1 VTGLSRGARR
11 ALLYGGAAVVIALV
25 LLLRSRLPK
34 EEKIPDLVTIEEIE
48 RAEKQAPARMLAE
61 YLRIDTTNPPGRTR
75 EAAEFLGRAFACE
88 GIPYTIVGDDFERPI
103 FVARLPG
110 RERGNALL
118 LLHHM
123 DVVPAEHVGTW
134 RKPPFSGEMGTREDR
149 KYLYGRG
156 AIDMKGWG
164 VAAFFAMAK
173 LVREG
178 VVPRHDIV
186 YVGEPGE
193 ELFTAA
199 QGVGWLVTHRP
210 DLLEGV
216 VEALNEG
223 GVNEALT
230 SRIERFGIE
239 VMQKATVSLEVDAP
253 DAAPLEAFAE
263 FLKKKDKELPYRL
276 VPSVAEY
283 LKFIG
288 PSRGDIWG
296 RLFFNP
302 EKIFT
307 SAHFRDYA
315 PELYRAYVKDS
326 IYVAP
331 VVKAESGGFTLP
343 ISWGLLPGSPVKT
356 ARETL
361 EGWTRGRGLRS
372 RIRWV
377 TEDSV
382 EVPRSGPLWDVLT
395 TVLSFDREK
404 ADVGPLVLTVFYTN
418 SSYLRA
424 HGIRAYGFSPFN
436 INIMDAAKAH
446 ADNERIN
453 VLNLVEGSERFSNVL
468 LEWATR

>member
-1 VTGLSRGARR
+1 MTGLSRGARR
-11 ALLYGGAAVVIALV
+11 AILYGSAAVIVALV
-25 LLLRSRLPK
+25 YFLSPRVPQV
-34 EEKIPDLVTIEEIE
+34 EKVPDFVTFEEIE
-48 RAEKQAPARMLAE
+48 RAEKQPPAKMLAE
-61 YLRIDTTNPPGRTR
+61 YLRIDTTDPPGHTR

-88 GIPYTIVGDDFERPI
+88 GIPYSIVGDDPESPI
-103 FVARLPG
+103 FVARLKG
-110 RERGNALL
+110 RESGNALL

-123 DVVPAEHVGTW
+123 DVVPAEHVESW
-134 RKPPFSGEMGTREDR
+134 KRPPFSGAMGTKVDR

-193 ELFTAA
+193 ELFSAA
-199 QGVGWLVTHRP
+199 QGVGWLMTHRP

-216 VEALNEG
+216 TDALNEG

-230 SRIERFGIE
+230 SRIERFEIE
-239 VMQKATVSLEVDAP
+239 VMQKATVSLAVDAP
-253 DAAPLEAFAE
+253 DVAPLEALAD
-263 FLKKKDKELPYRL
+263 FLKKKDKEIPYRL

-331 VVKAESGGFTLP
+331 PAKTETGGFTLRV
-343 ISWGLLPGSPVKT
+343 SWGLLPGSPVKT

-361 EGWTRGRGLRS
+361 EGWIRERGLKS
-372 RIRWV
+372 RVLWV
-377 TEDSV
+377 SEDSV

-395 TVLSFDREK
+395 TVLSLDREK
-404 ADVGPLVLTVFYTN
+404 AEVGPVVLTVFYTN

-424 HGIRAYGFSPFN
+424 HGIHAYGFSPFN

-453 VLNLVEGSERFSNVL
+453 VVNLVEGTERFSNVL